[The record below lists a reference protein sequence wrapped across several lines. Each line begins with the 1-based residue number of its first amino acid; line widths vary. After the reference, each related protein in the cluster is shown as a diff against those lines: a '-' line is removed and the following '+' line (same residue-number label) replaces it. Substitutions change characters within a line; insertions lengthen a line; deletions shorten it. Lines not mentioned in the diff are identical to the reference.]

1 MTTTLKFYYN
11 GIKVNNGNLLKG
23 FYSLNNDGNAV
34 TFYADHDDL
43 PCDMFPVEN
52 NTDYY
57 TDYFEDD
64 RFTITAD
71 HPLFRFAKSA
81 AIVAHRKSNARS
93 VAHYEKRRDKYAKNS
108 QYWKMFDRY
117 ANEARAKM
125 DLFGIVEKIEQPT
138 EKDLEAVRE
147 MNIAA
152 ENARKARE
160 LAEEQERR
168 EKYLAELNENKNFV
182 LETIK
187 AHPFND
193 PQNYV
198 IIEWSE
204 LPGLADDENL
214 PLSIA
219 AAEIILKHFDEKKA
233 AKERGYAKTRFIIHF
248 IDENGN
254 ADTYA
259 GRYDLGDN
267 DGGLVA
273 HVESWLK
280 ETKQDTTPTGEKLIK
295 ALYKGANVQKIVSVS
310 LMPGIAELI
319 EKRRNAQQIQT
330 VEAVEAVEEI
340 PEEENDGD
348 DLDTSDIF
356 ELVEMLTDEQL
367 IAAVMRTNPND
378 KTGEY
383 VARFFLQELAKR
395 DRKKAIQ
402 TFAQWKKKGGAA

>member
-11 GIKVNNGNLLKG
+11 GIKVNNGDLLKG
-23 FYSLNNDGNAV
+23 FYSLNNDASAV

-43 PCDMFPVEN
+43 PRDMFPVEN

-64 RFTITAD
+64 RFTISAD

-93 VAHYEKRRDKYAKNS
+93 VTHYEKRRDKYSKNS

-182 LETIK
+182 LETIN

-198 IIEWSE
+198 IIKWSE

-219 AAEIILKHFDEKKA
+219 AAEIILKHFDEKEA
-233 AKERGYAKTRFIIHF
+233 AKDCGYAKTSFIIHF

-254 ADTYA
+254 ADTYD

-273 HVESWLK
+273 HVEQWI
-280 ETKQDTTPTGEKLIK
+280 EHTKQTENATAKKLLQT
-295 ALYKGANVQKIVSVS
+295 LYKGANVQKIVSVS

-319 EKRRNAQQIQT
+319 EARRNAQQQQI
-330 VEAVEAVEEI
+330 VEAVEET
-340 PEEENDGD
+340 PEEDNDGD

-367 IAAVMRTNPND
+367 IAAVMKTNPND
-378 KTGEY
+378 KTGED

-395 DRKKAIQ
+395 DRKKALQ
-402 TFAQWKKKGGAA
+402 TFAQWKKSKGGAA

>member
-23 FYSLNNDGNAV
+23 FYSLNNDASAV

-43 PCDMFPVEN
+43 PRDVFPVEN

-64 RFTITAD
+64 RFTISAD

-93 VAHYEKRRDKYAKNS
+93 VTHYEKMRDRHAVGS

-168 EKYLAELNENKNFV
+168 EKHLAELNENKNFII
-182 LETIK
+182 ETVN

-198 IIEWSE
+198 VIKWSE

-219 AAEIILKHFDEKKA
+219 AAEIILKHFDEKEA
-233 AKERGYAKTRFIIHF
+233 AKECGYAKTSFIIHF

-254 ADTYA
+254 ADTYE

-280 ETKQDTTPTGEKLIK
+280 ETKQDTTPTGEKLVK
-295 ALYKGANVQKIVSVS
+295 TLYKGANVQKIVSVS

-330 VEAVEAVEEI
+330 VEAVETVEEDT
-340 PEEENDGD
+340 DGDNID
-348 DLDTSDIF
+348 DLDAGDIF

-367 IAAVMRTNPND
+367 IAAVMRTNPGD
-378 KTGEY
+378 KTGVD

>member
-23 FYSLNNDGNAV
+23 FYSLNNDGTAV
-34 TFYADHDDL
+34 TFYADHDNL
-43 PCDMFPVEN
+43 PRDMFPVEN

-64 RFTITAD
+64 RFTISAD

-93 VAHYEKRRDKYAKNS
+93 VTHYEKMRDRHANGS

-152 ENARKARE
+152 ENARRAQQ
-160 LAEEQERR
+160 LAEEQAERER
-168 EKYLAELNENKNFV
+168 ALKERNENKNYITEIV
-182 LETIK
+182 K
-187 AHPFND
+187 AHPFTD
-193 PQNYV
+193 SQNYV
-198 IIEWSE
+198 LIEWSE
-204 LPGLADDENL
+204 LPGMPENL
-214 PLSIA
+214 PLSIE

-233 AKERGYAKTRFIIHF
+233 AENGGYYKTSFIIHF
-248 IDENGN
+248 VDENGN
-254 ADTYA
+254 ADTYE

-273 HVESWLK
+273 HVEQWLK
-280 ETKQDTTPTGEKLIK
+280 HSKQDENPTAKKLLQT
-295 ALYKGANVQKIVSVS
+295 LYKGANVQKIVSVS

-319 EKRRNAQQIQT
+319 EKRRIAQQQQT
-330 VEAVEAVEEI
+330 VEAVEEI
-340 PEEENDGD
+340 PEEDNDGD
-348 DLDTSDIF
+348 DLDPSDIF

-367 IAAVMRTNPND
+367 IAAVMKTNPND
-378 KTGEY
+378 KTGED

-395 DRKKAIQ
+395 DRKKALQ
-402 TFAQWKKKGGAA
+402 TFAQWKKSKGGAA